1 MHATEKLLS
10 EPVAKAVLDLYEIP
24 NTRPRIAA
32 SVDQAVQ
39 LACEIGYPLVMKILS
54 PDITHKS
61 DVGGVRINLR
71 STDEVRRA
79 YEDTLRQV
87 RDKCPQVRVDGV
99 TLQPYVAPLYSTET
113 ILGCRRDPIFG
124 PVLMLGMGGITAE
137 LLHDC
142 TFELPP
148 LDEHLARSM
157 LERLRS
163 WPLFT
168 GFRGRPAL
176 AVDRLLET
184 MLRFSTLVVECPEI
198 VECDLNPLV
207 VTTDDVVALDARM
220 TIDPAVIRSTAS
232 PYGHLAVAP
241 YPEQYDRR
249 VTLMD
254 GTVVVL
260 RPLRPDDEGLWHTM
274 VDAASEQSIMFR
286 FRSLFRSVVHNQ
298 AVRYCFIDYD
308 REMAFIAEVEVQG
321 RRELVAVG
329 RLVADRDH
337 DRAEFGILVVDAW
350 QGRGLGGMLLDMCL
364 QHAREAG
371 YKSVYAETSWDN
383 QRILSLFR
391 KRGFQIERFTNDP
404 TTLRATLVVTAS

>member
-1 MHATEKLLS
+1 
-10 EPVAKAVLDLYEIP
+10 
-24 NTRPRIAA
+24 
-32 SVDQAVQ
+32 
-39 LACEIGYPLVMKILS
+39 LADELGYPLVMKILS

-71 STDEVRRA
+71 SIDEVRRA
-79 YEDTLRQV
+79 FDEIMRSV
-87 RDKCPQVRVDGV
+87 RDQCPQARIEGV
-99 TLQPYVAPLYSTET
+99 TLQAYVAPLYSAET

-124 PVLMLGMGGITAE
+124 PVIMLGMGGVTAE

-168 GFRGRPAL
+168 GFRGRPPL

-207 VTTDDVVALDARM
+207 VTTDGVVALDARM
-220 TIDPAVIRSTAS
+220 TVDPAVLRSPMC

-241 YPEQYDRR
+241 YPEQLVRQ
-249 VTLMD
+249 VTLKD
-254 GTVVVL
+254 GTSMLL
-260 RPLRPDDEGLWHTM
+260 RPLRPDDEGLWHTL
-274 VDAASEQSIMFR
+274 VDAASDQSILFR
-286 FRSLFRSVVHNQ
+286 FRSLFRSVVHSQ
-298 AVRYCFIDYD
+298 AVRYCFVDYD
-308 REMAFIAEVEVQG
+308 REMAIVAEVNVQG

-329 RLVADRDH
+329 RLVADRNH
-337 DRAEFGILVVDAW
+337 DQAEFGILVIDAW
-350 QGRGLGGMLLDMCL
+350 QGRGLGGLLLDLCL

-371 YKSVYAETSWDN
+371 YKSVYGEVSWDN
-383 QRILSLFR
+383 QRMLSLFR
-391 KRGFQIERFTNDP
+391 KRGFAIEHFPKDP
-404 TTLRATLVVTAS
+404 TTLRATLAV

>member
-1 MHATEKLLS
+1 
-10 EPVAKAVLDLYEIP
+10 
-24 NTRPRIAA
+24 
-32 SVDQAVQ
+32 
-39 LACEIGYPLVMKILS
+39 
-54 PDITHKS
+54 
-61 DVGGVRINLR
+61 
-71 STDEVRRA
+71 
-79 YEDTLRQV
+79 
-87 RDKCPQVRVDGV
+87 
-99 TLQPYVAPLYSTET
+99 
-113 ILGCRRDPIFG
+113 
-124 PVLMLGMGGITAE
+124 
-137 LLHDC
+137 
-142 TFELPP
+142 
-148 LDEHLARSM
+148 
-157 LERLRS
+157 
-163 WPLFT
+163 
-168 GFRGRPAL
+168 
-176 AVDRLLET
+176 
-184 MLRFSTLVVECPEI
+184 
-198 VECDLNPLV
+198 
-207 VTTDDVVALDARM
+207 M

-364 QHAREAG
+364 QHTARLATNRFTPKQAG
-371 YKSVYAETSWDN
+371 TISGYSRCSANAASRSSDSRTIPRRFGPRLSLPRLRMRQQVAPCATHPRATMRHPARHRSMANASAFSVAETRHGGASS
-383 QRILSLFR
+383 RVVV
-391 KRGFQIERFTNDP
+391 
-404 TTLRATLVVTAS
+404 ALVSSQT